1 MAGIIA
7 GEVLPCP
14 PPDELGPRLRALA
27 DAVLPGRAM
36 ADLCCD
42 HALVAATLVA
52 EGRVPRAIAGD
63 VRAAPLA
70 VARSTLARLGVADR
84 VALRRGD
91 GFAVLEPGEV
101 ASVVIAGV
109 GSARLAALLEQGADA
124 DRLVGIERMVLHA
137 EDGFPRVGA
146 LRACIDR
153 LGFGFV
159 GETLVHERERF
170 HLVMVVEPGRGARV
184 HDAVDRELG
193 PLLRRGDDPNFVAWR
208 VHERERIARALAD
221 MASARAPAQRE
232 AFAAFHAMLG

>member
-1 MAGIIA
+1 
-7 GEVLPCP
+7 
-14 PPDELGPRLRALA
+14 
-27 DAVLPGRAM
+27 
-36 ADLCCD
+36 
-42 HALVAATLVA
+42 
-52 EGRVPRAIAGD
+52 
-63 VRAAPLA
+63 
-70 VARSTLARLGVADR
+70 
-84 VALRRGD
+84 
-91 GFAVLEPGEV
+91 
-101 ASVVIAGV
+101 VIAGV